1 MSLFCDYYG
10 IAADALF
17 INAILFNRWD
27 SEVQVKKILH
37 NSNLYDGRGAVI
49 FFNLNAKGQPD
60 SVAMGGVY
68 TPHYLRWYEV
78 CGLMGSYLLN
88 YRKSKQ

>member
-68 TPHYLRWYEV
+68 TPHYLR
-78 CGLMGSYLLN
+78 
-88 YRKSKQ
+88 